1 MYTAGA
7 GLLLDLLHLWVL
19 KFSLIFFFFLNE
31 SDYPGLDSGRD
42 SVAGWTPEARRGL
55 AALSSMFRH
64 SCGEILFVPNT
75 EFRWG
80 VKYNFVYQK
89 ICLLAF
95 SLYSCHLLIFVLCAR
110 KRNFMVEILWSLLW
124 EKDYFL
130 CFPWKFKFINTLIT
144 VTPVSLK
151 CISFGKKMPSCLF
164 SACYLWSHN
173 RFSRTHYTCANVAV
187 EPVIKLV
194 LWKLHHNANINAV
207 RTVYL
212 MYLFIVL
219 TINCAL

>member
-1 MYTAGA
+1 
-7 GLLLDLLHLWVL
+7 
-19 KFSLIFFFFLNE
+19 
-31 SDYPGLDSGRD
+31 
-42 SVAGWTPEARRGL
+42 
-55 AALSSMFRH
+55 MFRH

-75 EFRWG
+75 EFCQG

-95 SLYSCHLLIFVLCAR
+95 SLYSCHLLIFVLCAW

-124 EKDYFL
+124 ERDYFL

-144 VTPVSLK
+144 VTPVYLK
-151 CISFGKKMPSCLF
+151 FIIFEKKMPSCLF

-173 RFSRTHYTCANVAV
+173 RLSRTHYTCANVAV
-187 EPVIKLV
+187 EPVIKLIQ
-194 LWKLHHNANINAV
+194 WKLHHNANINAV

-212 MYLFIVL
+212 MYLL
-219 TINCAL
+219 LY